1 MFSTIHQ
8 TFKNS
13 SKMMSKNTE
22 KSCQKLNKIIQS
34 LRETSIIERQLSWK
48 YLFIEDRW
56 SFEQE
61 LY

>member
-1 MFSTIHQ
+1 
-8 TFKNS
+8 
-13 SKMMSKNTE
+13 MSKYTE